1 MKQTLTRLALT
12 LPVVW
17 LVVSLVFLL
26 IHLVPGDP
34 ILQMLGD
41 SATVADVSALRHQYG
56 LDLPLGAQY
65 IHSWAG
71 VVHGDLGS
79 SIRLHDSVGHLIVM
93 RYPYTLALAA
103 TALVLSLV
111 LALPAGIMAAVRRGR
126 WVDQTLSVVSLFGL
140 SVPGIAL
147 GPVLILIFSVSLGW
161 LPVSGASGGGA
172 HGVIDWHYLVLPSIA
187 MGASL
192 AVILTRMVRTAMLEE
207 LGQDYIR
214 TARAKGL
221 SDSAVVCRRAL
232 PNALV
237 PIITVVGLQ
246 FGALLAGAI
255 VTEKIFSWPG
265 LGRLMVDSISNR
277 DYALVQ
283 GCLLS
288 IGLTYVLVNLLT
300 DVVYRW
306 VNRGCGDEGQGSL
319 RLPTPGVADAC
330 GRVPGN
336 GWNLVV
342 GLLDPDGVVIVEVN
356 DGAQRFTVIKAILD
370 VSISRETCESCLN
383 PGISADGFDFWQSEV
398 LHHTESFRVGSEV
411 GMEEAVGT
419 GIFIGVGEGELIAE
433 GILLEEAK
441 GVADADIEVCSWHQ
455 TGPVEVRS
463 RHDKEVC

>member
-1 MKQTLTRLALT
+1 MKQILIRLALT

-26 IHLVPGDP
+26 IHMVPGDP

-41 SATVADVSALRHQYG
+41 GATAADVSALRHQYG
-56 LDLPLGAQY
+56 LDEPLGVQY
-65 IHSWAG
+65 ALYWKG
-71 VVHGDLGS
+71 VLHGDLGS
-79 SIRLHDSVGHLIVM
+79 SIRLHDSVGHLIAA
-93 RYPYTLALAA
+93 RYPYTLALTV
-103 TALVLSLV
+103 TALVLSLL
-111 LALPAGIMAAVRRGR
+111 LALPAGILAAVHRGQ
-126 WVDQTLSVVSLFGL
+126 WVDQSLSVVSLFGL

-147 GPVLILIFSVSLGW
+147 GPILILIFSVSLGW

-192 AVILTRMVRTAMLEE
+192 AAILTRMVRTAMLEE

-221 SDSAVVCRRAL
+221 SEPAVVCRHAL

-265 LGRLMVDSISNR
+265 LGRLMVDAISNR

-288 IGLTYVLVNLLT
+288 IGMTYVLVNLLT

-306 VNRGCGDEGQGSL
+306 VNPRMRG
-319 RLPTPGVADAC
+319 
-330 GRVPGN
+330 
-336 GWNLVV
+336 
-342 GLLDPDGVVIVEVN
+342 
-356 DGAQRFTVIKAILD
+356 
-370 VSISRETCESCLN
+370 
-383 PGISADGFDFWQSEV
+383 
-398 LHHTESFRVGSEV
+398 
-411 GMEEAVGT
+411 
-419 GIFIGVGEGELIAE
+419 
-433 GILLEEAK
+433 
-441 GVADADIEVCSWHQ
+441 
-455 TGPVEVRS
+455 
-463 RHDKEVC
+463 